1 MQIFILKNH
10 KISTW
15 IDRTKVTT
23 MDMDPASQNENDVEQ
38 SVMDELLDT
47 VEDGS
52 KMARITGTVLKFLMA
67 FLSIAALV
75 LMFKLGEIFWP
86 AWMIEYRRQI
96 LGIVMF
102 ALVGFVLW
110 SPIMI
115 EATANTRTLSGPGRV
130 RRGEPWRPDDF

>member
-23 MDMDPASQNENDVEQ
+23 MDMDPASRNENDDEQ

-86 AWMIEYRRQI
+86 AWMIEYRLQI
-96 LGIVMF
+96 MGVVLL
-102 ALVGFVLW
+102 ALILLIFS
-110 SPIMI
+110 SPLMI
-115 EATANTRTLSGPGRV
+115 HVTSHTRTLSGPGRY
-130 RRGEPWRPDDF
+130 RKGAPWSPDDF